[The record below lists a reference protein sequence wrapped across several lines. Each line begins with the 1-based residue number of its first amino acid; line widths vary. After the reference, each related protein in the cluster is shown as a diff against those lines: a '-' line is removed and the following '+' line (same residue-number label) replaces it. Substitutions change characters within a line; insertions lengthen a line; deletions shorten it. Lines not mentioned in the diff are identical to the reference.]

1 MVYGIKPQVSLIF
14 LGGKTLEHSPA
25 SPLARLRD
33 PLRRA
38 RSFFF
43 WMDALGTVSMI
54 FEISSLLGPGG
65 KMQTSGGGV
74 DATLIRVARVAKV
87 HGIRGKYGNA

>member
-1 MVYGIKPQVSLIF
+1 
-14 LGGKTLEHSPA
+14 
-25 SPLARLRD
+25 
-33 PLRRA
+33 
-38 RSFFF
+38 
-43 WMDALGTVSMI
+43 MDALGTVSMI

>member
-1 MVYGIKPQVSLIF
+1 MNSPPSRVP
-14 LGGKTLEHSPA
+14 PA
-25 SPLARLRD
+25 STGL
-33 PLRRA
+33 A

-43 WMDALGTVSMI
+43 WMDTLGTVSMI

-87 HGIRGKYGNA
+87 RNGTGDLGNYIRK

>member
-14 LGGKTLEHSPA
+14 LGGRHWNILHLFPGPGA
-25 SPLARLRD
+25 PLAWP
-33 PLRRA
+33 PLRA

-54 FEISSLLGPGG
+54 FEISTLLGPGG

-74 DATLIRVARVAKV
+74 DATLIRVARVAK
-87 HGIRGKYGNA
+87 A

>member
-1 MVYGIKPQVSLIF
+1 MGLNLKSASFF
-14 LGGKTLEHSPA
+14 LGETLEHSPA